1 MSQDKVVK
9 IDAFAEGVWRS
20 RDYEAIVCVDVITA
34 GTTLVTSMAQGRRT
48 FCLPRIEP
56 TAGPREWL
64 RTNDVE
70 LSTGA
75 DDDDVLGPRDLDQ
88 RTDTE
93 RPLALRSMLS
103 ELLGGALFNSPLYIA
118 CLRNL
123 SATVTH
129 LAGHHDRVAIVA
141 AGMGGEARFED
152 EMAAAWI
159 AADLRG
165 WGFIPDDR
173 ATALAIDRWTR
184 GEVGLIGLGKSA
196 EALRTRGFHRDLAFI
211 LGHVDDVRIPCR
223 MNGQEVAVAGPRS
236 ERADHEEP
244 ARVPESGLARLRAS

>member
-1 MSQDKVVK
+1 MSQDKRVK
-9 IDAFAEGVWRS
+9 IDAFAEGVWRC

-48 FCLPRIEP
+48 FMLPLIEP

-70 LSTGA
+70 LASGP
-75 DDDDVLGPRDLDQ
+75 DDDALGPRDLDQ
-88 RTDTE
+88 RTDRE

-103 ELLGGALFNSPLYIA
+103 ELLAAAPFNLPLYVA

-129 LAGHHDRVAIVA
+129 LAGHYDHIAIVA
-141 AGMGGEARFED
+141 AGMAGEPRFED
-152 EMAAAWI
+152 EMTAAWI
-159 AADLRG
+159 ATDLRG
-165 WGFIPDDR
+165 WGYTPDDR
-173 ATALAIDRWTR
+173 ATVLAIERWTR

-196 EALRTRGFHRDLAFI
+196 ERLRTQGLHGDLAFI
-211 LGHVDDVRIPCR
+211 LGHIDDVRIPCR
-223 MNGQEVAVAGPRS
+223 VDGFEISAAVPLP
-236 ERADHEEP
+236 ERVMQEEP
-244 ARVPESGLARLRAS
+244 ARMQASRLARLRAS